1 MSFSLYAEVNHNRRG
16 FQRSWDQ
23 KKAWEYSPPERRLVR
38 FDRAGESVIVADL
51 LAQIGHRFGID
62 ASLTIDLGF
71 SA

>member
-1 MSFSLYAEVNHNRRG
+1 MGIL
-16 FQRSWDQ
+16 
-23 KKAWEYSPPERRLVR
+23 PPERRLVR

-51 LAQIGHRFGID
+51 LAQIGHRFAID

>member
-1 MSFSLYAEVNHNRRG
+1 M
-16 FQRSWDQ
+16 QRSITTDEVFNEVGIR
-23 KKAWEYSPPERRLVR
+23 KRHGNTPPERRLVR

-71 SA
+71 ST